1 VRSVDLAIY
10 ADELAG
16 EASSLAARLE
26 RLRSRM
32 RQSAIER
39 AARADL
45 PAAAVARLEALGLL
59 MTRADWD
66 ELRELE
72 DALEAL
78 EQLQTWIERRLADA
92 A

>member
-26 RLRSRM
+26 RVRSRM

-45 PAAAVARLEALGLL
+45 PAATVSRLEALGLL
-59 MTRADWD
+59 ATRADWD

-72 DALEAL
+72 DALDAL
-78 EQLQTWIERRLADA
+78 EELQVWVERRLADA